1 MYTTL
6 SKFLYRPISSLKWG
20 HFVRSG
26 GFLYPEE
33 KLVRGSRNMF
43 AALLIKCSER
53 SVAAVCSYKPR
64 EASAPS
70 FVALVPQEE
79 KRDPVRNKKRI
90 CSRIGGIDKIIE

>member
-1 MYTTL
+1 M
-6 SKFLYRPISSLKWG
+6 
-20 HFVRSG
+20 RSG

-33 KLVRGSRNMF
+33 KLVKGSRNVF

-79 KRDPVRNKKRI
+79 KRDPVRRGEK
-90 CSRIGGIDKIIE
+90 